1 MSKKFNNGIW
11 RKIKCGVSLGIA
23 TLMGVAF
30 TTIIVLPIVAII
42 IGAIGAIISV
52 CWNVAIPAMFGVQ
65 RMTVIEAMVVVC
77 TISCLG
83 LGYTSN
89 AKSKYAELK
98 EEIFNKSK
106 MEKMAVSVISVILV
120 AVYEIVLILI
130 TVLGMMYSWNTIL
143 PKLLNVDLVSI
154 NFAQAFGFIFL
165 FHLLSEISGFDYK
178 ESKEMKTKKIPN
190 KNLLSIR

>member
-52 CWNVAIPAMFGVQ
+52 CWNVAIPTMFGVQ

-106 MEKMAVSVISVILV
+106 MEKMAKTVSVILIV
-120 AVYEIVLILI
+120 VYEIVLILI

>member
-23 TLMGVAF
+23 TLLGVAF

-52 CWNVAIPAMFGVQ
+52 CWNAAIPTMFGVQ

-77 TISCLG
+77 TISCLE

-106 MEKMAVSVISVILV
+106 MEKMATVILIV
-120 AVYEIVLILI
+120 VYEIVLILI

-154 NFAQAFGFIFL
+154 NFAQAFGIIFL

-178 ESKEMKTKKIPN
+178 ESKEVKTKKIPN

>member
-11 RKIKCGVSLGIA
+11 RKIKCGVSLGVA

-52 CWNVAIPAMFGVQ
+52 CWNVAIPTMFGVQ

-106 MEKMAVSVISVILV
+106 MEKMAKTVSVILIV
-120 AVYEIVLILI
+120 VYEIVLILI